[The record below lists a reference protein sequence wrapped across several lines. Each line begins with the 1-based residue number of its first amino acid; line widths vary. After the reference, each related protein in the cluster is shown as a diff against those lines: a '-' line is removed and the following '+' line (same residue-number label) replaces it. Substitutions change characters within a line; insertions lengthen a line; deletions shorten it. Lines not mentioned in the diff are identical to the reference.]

1 MLMRLKYAIRA
12 VVAAAFAAAV
22 GTLSSGAAFSAAPQI
37 KTQAP
42 AYYRLML
49 GDDEITAIS
58 DGTVGLPMDKLLFNV
73 DPQVL
78 QRTLAEAHL
87 TVPVETSVN
96 GFLINTGSRLV
107 LIDTGAGALFGPTL
121 GKLVTNLRA
130 AGYQPEQVDEIY
142 LTHMHPDH
150 LGGLMAGDKIAFPNA
165 IVRAD
170 QREAEFWL
178 SQANLDK
185 GT

>member
-1 MLMRLKYAIRA
+1 
-12 VVAAAFAAAV
+12 
-22 GTLSSGAAFSAAPQI
+22 
-37 KTQAP
+37 
-42 AYYRLML
+42 
-49 GDDEITAIS
+49 
-58 DGTVGLPMDKLLFNV
+58 
-73 DPQVL
+73 
-78 QRTLAEAHL
+78 
-87 TVPVETSVN
+87 
-96 GFLINTGSRLV
+96 
-107 LIDTGAGALFGPTL
+107 
-121 GKLVTNLRA
+121 VTNLRA

-142 LTHMHPDH
+142 LTHMHADH